1 MVIFN
6 SFWLVYQKVQALET
20 TLKWDAYP
28 STYGSP
34 YGPTVVPIRL
44 RYPGRLESIALARK
58 CRITTTG
65 AGGQGR
71 FEQQGDHGDLSTIN
85 EDRTR

>member
-28 STYGSP
+28 STYGRP
-34 YGPTVVPIRL
+34 YGPTVVSIRL
-44 RYPGRLESIALARK
+44 RGPQDDSSRLLWPENAESQRQVLVARGDLNSK
-58 CRITTTG
+58 GTTG
-65 AGGQGR
+65 
-71 FEQQGDHGDLSTIN
+71 T
-85 EDRTR
+85 